1 MHIVAAALDGQLN
14 DLVNAFGPFLF
25 YMAVWGLVFVG
36 TGLMVGVF
44 VPFVTGDSLLFAA
57 GLIAAAS
64 SNINIV
70 ILAVGVGIAAFLGDQ
85 VGFALGLHFGRPY
98 LDKRTSPK
106 ISKWVQRTE
115 NFYLKYGWSAVVVAR
130 FMPWARAL
138 IPLIA
143 GIGKMNYYKFFSA
156 NLVGAVVWGIG
167 MSFVGYYAASIP
179 AVKNAAYAIGFSFIT
194 ISLVA
199 GIRTWLRDRK
209 AV

>member
-1 MHIVAAALDGQLN
+1 M
-14 DLVNAFGPFLF
+14 
-25 YMAVWGLVFVG
+25 
-36 TGLMVGVF
+36 
-44 VPFVTGDSLLFAA
+44 S
-57 GLIAAAS
+57 
-64 SNINIV
+64 
-70 ILAVGVGIAAFLGDQ
+70 Q
-85 VGFALGLHFGRPY
+85 VGR
-98 LDKRTSPK
+98 
-106 ISKWVQRTE
+106 
-115 NFYLKYGWSAVVVAR
+115 SAVVVAR

-167 MSFVGYYAASIP
+167 MSFVGFYAASIP

-199 GIRTWLRDRK
+199 GIRNWLRDRE